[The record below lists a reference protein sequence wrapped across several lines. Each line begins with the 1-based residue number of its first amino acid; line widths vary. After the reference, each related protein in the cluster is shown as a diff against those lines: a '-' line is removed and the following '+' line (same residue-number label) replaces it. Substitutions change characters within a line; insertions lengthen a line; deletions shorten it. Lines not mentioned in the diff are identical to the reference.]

1 MKLLRTL
8 SLGKRAPSRRQLLRA
23 LGVSAA
29 AAPLIPSLNG
39 WAADPVKRLLLVFS
53 PHGVIPAD
61 YWPTGTETN
70 FTFPSGGILEPLAPH
85 KQDLIILKGVS
96 RKVAGKSGLHEVA
109 FGGLWTGNTTMGE
122 DGGAASVDQI
132 IAKGL
137 PKTTDFASLQ
147 FGVQC
152 PYGGDGD
159 QAAKVGSPNNS
170 GIYAGPRQ
178 RVYPEVDP
186 YAMFDRLFAGGIKPA
201 AGDVAAFERIRAEKK
216 SIIDYVTEEITQ
228 LQGRLAQE
236 DGIKISA
243 HLEATRD
250 IERRLQM
257 PAKTCGGVTRPD
269 GMLDLSKGDN
279 LPTLIGIMNKLLVAS
294 FACDRSRVA
303 SMQYTRAFSFH
314 KYPWLMV
321 NEGHHAL
328 SHKSGDRK
336 IGAVTRWYMG
346 HINDLITAFKG
357 VPEGSGTLFDSM
369 LLVWGSE
376 VFTGW
381 DHNASPS
388 PVFFAGKL
396 GGAIPRTGRFLD
408 FGGQNDHN
416 QLLLTIA
423 HAMGQTSL
431 TKIGDLGS
439 EGRLPNILA

>member
-8 SLGKRAPSRRQLLRA
+8 SAGKRAPSRRQLLKV

-29 AAPLIPSLNG
+29 ASPMIPALDG
-39 WAADPVKRLLLVFS
+39 WAADPIRRLLLVFS

-61 YWPTGTETN
+61 YWPTGTESN
-70 FTFPSGGILEPLAPH
+70 FTFPAGGILEPLAPH
-85 KQDLIILKGVS
+85 KQDLIILKGVT
-96 RKVAGKSGLHEVA
+96 RKVAGKAGLHEVA
-109 FGGLWTGNTTMGE
+109 GANLWTGNTTIGE
-122 DGGAASVDQI
+122 DAGAASIDQI
-132 IAKGL
+132 VAKGL

-152 PYGGDGD
+152 PYKADGEVTRP
-159 QAAKVGSPNNS
+159 AGSPNDS
-170 GIYAGPRQ
+170 GCYAGPRQ
-178 RVYPEVDP
+178 RIYAEIDP
-186 YAMFDRLFAGGIKPA
+186 YAVFDRLFAAGIKPA
-201 AGDVAAFERIRAEKK
+201 TGDTAAFDRIRAEKK
-216 SIIDYVTEEITQ
+216 SILDYVTEEITE
-228 LQGRLAQE
+228 LQGRLGKE
-236 DGIKISA
+236 DGIKINA
-243 HLEATRD
+243 HLDATRD

-269 GMLDLSKGDN
+269 GMLDLGKGDN
-279 LPTLIGIMNKLLVAS
+279 LPTLIPIMNKLLVAS
-294 FACDRSRVA
+294 FACDRARVA
-303 SMQYTRAFSFH
+303 SMMYTRAFSFH
-314 KYPWLMV
+314 KYPWLGIT
-321 NEGHHAL
+321 EGHHAL
-328 SHKSGDRK
+328 SHKAGDRK

-346 HINDLITAFKG
+346 HVKDLIEAFKA

-381 DHNASPS
+381 DHNSSPS
-388 PVFFAGKL
+388 PVFFAGKA

-431 TKIGDLGS
+431 TKVGDLGS

>member
-1 MKLLRTL
+1 MKLLRMV
-8 SLGKRAPSRRQLLRA
+8 SAGRPSRRQLLRA

-29 AAPLIPSLNG
+29 AAPLIPALDAWG
-39 WAADPVKRLLLVFS
+39 ADPIKRLALVFS

-61 YWPTGTETN
+61 YWPTGTETS
-70 FTFPSGGILEPLAPH
+70 FTFPAGGILEPLLPH
-85 KQDLIILKGVS
+85 KQDLLILKGVN

-109 FGGLWTGNTTMGE
+109 FGTLWTGNTTIGD

-132 IAKGL
+132 VARGL

-147 FGVQC
+147 FGVQTS
-152 PYGGDGD
+152 YGAEGDITRL
-159 QAAKVGSPNNS
+159 AGSPNNS
-170 GIYAGPRQ
+170 CIFAGARQ
-178 RVYPEVDP
+178 RMNPEIDP

-201 AGDVAAFERIRAEKK
+201 MGDAAALDRLRAEKK
-216 SIIDYVTEEITQ
+216 SILDFVAEEITD

-236 DGIKISA
+236 DRVKIAA

-257 PAKTCGGVTRPD
+257 PARTCGGVTRPD
-269 GMLDLSKGDN
+269 GMLDLGKAEN
-279 LPTLIGIMNKLLVAS
+279 LGPLIGIMNKLLVAS
-294 FACDRSRVA
+294 FACDRTRVA

-314 KYPWLMV
+314 KYPMLMV

-328 SHKSGDRK
+328 SHKSGDRR
-336 IGAVTRWYMG
+336 IGAVTRWFMG
-346 HINDLITAFKG
+346 HIKDLIDGLKG
-357 VPEGSGTLFDSM
+357 VPEGGGTLFDSV

-381 DHNASPS
+381 DHNAAPS
-388 PVFFAGKL
+388 PVFFAGKA

-408 FGGQNDHN
+408 FGGQNDHS

-423 HAMGQTSL
+423 HAMGQTGV